1 MFKTIEQN
9 ARPVIFGELL
19 YDHYPDGNKCLAGAA
34 LNVAWHLQG
43 FGLRPIFVSRLG
55 QDTEGELALTAMIRW
70 GIDTRA
76 VQIDPQ
82 HKTGNVLVSQTGNEN
97 QFEIRPEQA
106 WDFISSAAVMDWLKH
121 LPCSLIYAGS
131 LAQRNS
137 ISRKTLQRIIL
148 ETKLPLFIDINLR
161 PPWDETEIIQL
172 CLESARWLKVND
184 EELAALIDKTVQSTE
199 ELQSAAIILKRKYD
213 ISNLYITSGAQGA
226 ALINE
231 RGMKQLAAT
240 SSKVV
245 DTVGAGDAFSAVVI
259 LGLHLGWSEFQIIK
273 NANEFAARICEKQG
287 STPLTHKDY
296 DKFLKQWQ
304 KA

>member
-1 MFKTIEQN
+1 MSKTIEQN

-19 YDHYPDGNKCLAGAA
+19 YDHYPDGNKLLAGAA

-43 FGLRPIFVSRLG
+43 FGLRPIFVSRIG

-70 GIDTRA
+70 GMDTRA
-76 VQIDPQ
+76 VQIDPKHQ
-82 HKTGNVLVSQTGNEN
+82 TGNVLLSQIGNEN
-97 QFEIRPEQA
+97 QFEIRSEQA

-148 ETKLPLFIDINLR
+148 ETELPLFVDINLR
-161 PPWDETEIIQL
+161 QPWNETEIIQQ
-172 CLESARWLKVND
+172 CLESAHWLKVSD
-184 EELAALIDKTVQSTE
+184 EELAELTDKTVQSAD
-199 ELQSAAIILKRKYD
+199 ELQNAAITLKRKYD
-213 ISNLYITSGAQGA
+213 ISSLYITSGAKGA

-231 RGMKQLAAT
+231 RGMKQLTAT
-240 SSKVV
+240 SSNVV
-245 DTVGAGDAFSAVVI
+245 DTVGAGDAFSAVAI
-259 LGLHLGWSEFQIIK
+259 LGLHLGWNDFQIIK

-287 STPLTHKDY
+287 GTPLTQKDY
-296 DKFLKQWQ
+296 NQFLEQWQ
-304 KA
+304 SA